1 MKFKMAPN
9 SLFAVLLRNP
19 WWVSYGIVGAFVLA
33 SAALL
38 PKEYVA
44 VGIMGALPFLVIGT
58 MSGWRQWQAPDPAR
72 VTRALQKAG
81 EMSWRE
87 FSYALEQGFQRQGFT
102 VARLNN
108 GVADFKL
115 EKAGQTTLVSCKRWK
130 AANQGIEPMRDL
142 VASRDALG
150 ADRCTVISLRPL
162 TDSARKFAA
171 SEQVAIMGDVE
182 LSLLTSA

>member
-19 WWVSYGIVGAFVLA
+19 WWVSYGLVGAFVLA
-33 SAALL
+33 STALL

-58 MSGWRQWQAPDPAR
+58 MSGWRQWQAPDPAQ
-72 VTRALQKAG
+72 VTQTLQKVG
-81 EMSWRE
+81 EMSWLE
-87 FSYALEQGFQRQGFT
+87 FSEALEAGYQRRGFAVTRPKSG
-102 VARLNN
+102 A
-108 GVADFKL
+108 ADFTL

-130 AANQGIEPMRDL
+130 AANQGVEPLREL

-162 TDSARKFAA
+162 TDSAQKFAT
-171 SEQVAIMGDVE
+171 SQGVVIMGAVE
-182 LSLLTSA
+182 LSQLISA

>member
-19 WWVSYGIVGAFVLA
+19 WWVSYGIVAAFVMA
-33 SAALL
+33 CMALL

-58 MSGWRQWQAPDPAR
+58 MSGWRQWRAPDPALLA
-72 VTRALQKAG
+72 RALEKAG

-87 FSYALEQGFQRQGFT
+87 FADALEAGYKRQGFAVT
-102 VARLNN
+102 RPKSGA
-108 GVADFKL
+108 ADFTL
-115 EKAGQTTLVSCKRWK
+115 EKAGQTTLVSAKRWK
-130 AANQGIEPMRDL
+130 AANQGIEPLREL

-150 ADRCTVISLRPL
+150 ADRCTVISLRPF
-162 TDSARKFAA
+162 TDSALRFAA
-171 SEQVAIMGDVE
+171 SQGVALMGNLE
-182 LSLLTSA
+182 LSQLI

>member
-33 SAALL
+33 SIALL

-44 VGIMGALPFLVIGT
+44 VGIMGAFPFLVIGT
-58 MSGWRQWQAPDPAR
+58 MSGWRQWRAPNPAHLAQALD
-72 VTRALQKAG
+72 KAG
-81 EMSWRE
+81 GMSWRD
-87 FSYALEQGFQRQGFT
+87 FSDALEAGYQRQAYSVIRPKTGP
-102 VARLNN
+102 
-108 GVADFKL
+108 ADFKL

-130 AANQGIEPMRDL
+130 AANQGVEPLREL

-150 ADRCTVISLRPL
+150 ADHCTFISLRPL
-162 TDSARKFAA
+162 THSAAKFAA
-171 SEQVAIMGDVE
+171 SQRVTVMSDLE
-182 LSLLTSA
+182 LSKLISA

>member
-9 SLFAVLLRNP
+9 SRFAVLLRNP
-19 WWVSYGIVGAFVLA
+19 WWVSYGLVGAFVLA
-33 SAALL
+33 SVALL

-87 FSYALEQGFQRQGFT
+87 FSNALEQGFQRQGFT
-102 VARLNN
+102 VVRLNN
-108 GVADFKL
+108 GAADFKL

-130 AANQGIEPMRDL
+130 AVNQGIEPMRDL

-162 TDSARKFAA
+162 TDSARKFATI
-171 SEQVAIMGDVE
+171 EHVAIMGDVE
-182 LSLLTSA
+182 LSQLTSA